1 MDRMKTL
8 KWLVLPLLLMGVW
21 SCEKDPETIIE
32 IELIVPAMDG
42 VIKDVTEVDYSF
54 STVVTRDGVEL
65 DVAVIPNL
73 WMGNDPDHLELVGR
87 VSRWRNVMKDLV
99 FGKTYYWQ
107 IEATLEGG
115 KKSFFSEVRRF
126 HTSLPNVTNLITDTE
141 DMTLNITWEDSP
153 LMAYLEL
160 KLTPELAEEPNP
172 IRVEKGIG
180 SLVLNGLTNLVR
192 YDIHFQ
198 AVDASGYSSLPDS
211 TWDVSYDP
219 TVSIKDID
227 KNLYNIVT
235 IGNQIWMRDNLKA
248 TRYSDSREP
257 IPANYHA
264 AVTTPSGNEE
274 RYYSA
279 YRFGELMELGN
290 PCPCGFRVPTD
301 EDFIELERFI
311 QMPEEDLCL
320 IEYHGVRG
328 AEKQVARYLKSE
340 EGWITYEG
348 VEPGVDF
355 FGFNAYPVGHFDRAS
370 NVNRLLSYGK
380 AVGYLTQPLNNEYG
394 TILTRLFS
402 YKGNAICRWQFGGWT
417 GCYSIRCVKDV
428 EE

>member
-1 MDRMKTL
+1 MKMKL
-8 KWLVLPLLLMGVW
+8 FKILVLPILLISAWG
-21 SCEKDPETIIE
+21 CEKDPETIIE
-32 IELIVPAMDG
+32 IELVFPAMDE
-42 VIKDVTEVDYSF
+42 VIRDVTEVDYSF
-54 STVVTRDGVEL
+54 SIVVTRDGVEL
-65 DVAVIPNL
+65 DVAAIPNL

-87 VSRWRNVMKDLV
+87 VSRWSNVMNDMV

-153 LMAYLEL
+153 LMSYLEL
-160 KLTPELAEEPNP
+160 RLTPELAEEPNP

-180 SLVLNGLTNLVR
+180 SLVLNGLTNMVR

-219 TVSIKDID
+219 TVSIKDVD

-235 IGNQIWMRDNLKA
+235 IGNQIWMRDNLKS
-248 TRYSDSREP
+248 TRYSDSD
-257 IPANYHA
+257 A
-264 AVTTPSGNEE
+264 AFPEFTHRSVITPSGNEE
-274 RYYSA
+274 RFYNA
-279 YRFGELMELGN
+279 RKLKELLELGN

-301 EDFIELERFI
+301 EDFIELERYA
-311 QMPEEDLCL
+311 QMPEEDLYL
-320 IEYHGVRG
+320 QTYEHESRG
-328 AEKQVARYLKSE
+328 SE
-340 EGWITYEG
+340 EQIARFFKSKEGWEAYEG
-348 VEPGVDF
+348 VETGVDF
-355 FGFNAYPVGHFDRAS
+355 FGFNACPVGFYDGGHYG
-370 NVNRLLSYGK
+370 YGK
-380 AVGYLTQPLNNEYG
+380 NVHYLTQNIVGGISYCRG
-394 TILTRLFS
+394 FS
-402 YKGNAICRWQFGGWT
+402 LRSNGISSWPSYV
-417 GCYSIRCVKDV
+417 YDSIRCVKDV